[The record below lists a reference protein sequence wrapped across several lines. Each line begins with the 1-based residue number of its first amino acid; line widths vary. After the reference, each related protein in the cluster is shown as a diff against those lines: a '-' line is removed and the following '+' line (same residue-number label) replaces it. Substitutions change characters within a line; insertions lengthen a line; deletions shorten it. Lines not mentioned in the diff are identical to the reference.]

1 MNESEVAGTVLQLRL
16 FALTDCWN
24 RIAAG
29 LIQTTH
35 SSTLMEQLGQST
47 PSDAGF
53 PPLVLRLVLLIEK
66 IQFDDMN
73 QL

>member
-24 RIAAG
+24 RIAG

-35 SSTLMEQLGQST
+35 SSALMEQLGQLT
-47 PSDAGF
+47 PSGAGF
-53 PPLVLRLVLLIEK
+53 PP
-66 IQFDDMN
+66 
-73 QL
+73 